1 MRLSCIG
8 TCKTFG
14 LGEMLV
20 SYFWLSTTT
29 FSSQNLM
36 KPHNNQFVNV
46 DLYMVMPLWRSMLID
61 FGKVI
66 FNYLFLTLPCFMYK
80 IGLLNLHLNIWS
92 TYGSLFPL
100 CSGLG
105 APRVISAS
113 WTRGLGILS
122 TFGMSLE
129 LPSPSRY
136 LYRLFRCCFMGCPV
150 LRSCC
155 FPSLVLCGFQGI
167 WAPIFGSDMP
177 R

>member
-8 TCKTFG
+8 TCKIFG

-29 FSSQNLM
+29 FSSQSLM

-80 IGLLNLHLNIWS
+80 IGLLNLYLNIWS
-92 TYGSLFPL
+92 TYGSLFPS

-105 APRVISAS
+105 VPRAISAS
-113 WTRGLGILS
+113 WPAIWGFCPHWGCLLD
-122 TFGMSLE
+122 FH
-129 LPSPSRY
+129 
-136 LYRLFRCCFMGCPV
+136 RLLDIYADFSGVVSWISFI
-150 LRSCC
+150 
-155 FPSLVLCGFQGI
+155 QGAI
-167 WAPIFGSDMP
+167 TLHF
-177 R
+177 